1 MDALPIIVLGAGGHA
16 KVLIDALLLGGA
28 TVLGVAAPE
37 SGRQVIAGLPVLG
50 GDEVVASYAA
60 RAVRLVNG
68 VGSVALPV
76 RRREIYERFKSQ
88 GYVFQSVI
96 HPSAVIARDVELGE
110 GTQVMAGAV
119 IQAGSRIGANAII
132 NTRASVDHDCRI
144 GAHVHV
150 APGVTLCGG
159 VCIEEGAH
167 LGSGSTVVQGVSI
180 GSGCLVGAGSVVI
193 RDVPSGAAVAGVP
206 AREIKK

>member
-16 KVLIDALLLGGA
+16 KVLIDALLLGRA
-28 TVLGVAAPE
+28 TVLGVVAPE
-37 SGRQVIAGLPVLG
+37 SGRQVIAGLPALG
-50 GDEVVASYAA
+50 GDEVVASYGA

-68 VGSVALPV
+68 VGSVARPA

-96 HPSAVIARDVELGE
+96 HPSAIIARDVELGE

-119 IQAGSRIGANAII
+119 IQAGSRIGANSII
-132 NTRASVDHDCRI
+132 NTRASVDHDCHI

-193 RDVPSGAAVAGVP
+193 NDVPSGAAVAGVP
-206 AREIKK
+206 AREIQK